1 MPKAKPKNSALGP
14 LKVIGRKKSLG
25 QHVYQ
30 DLRQTIVR
38 GNIASGHRLVEN
50 QIAEA
55 MGISRTPV
63 REALHK
69 LEREGLIGQGQKGG
83 FTVVGFSRKD
93 IEETFGIR
101 GVLESYAAG
110 LAAIRHRQKEL
121 TPLEK
126 KIDDFQG
133 CLDEGRLNPL
143 VKINTE
149 FHQMLYALSGNTR
162 LIAMIGTLRDQFY
175 RFRKIILQQENLAR
189 ASNEDHRQM
198 LAFIRKRDVE
208 GTERLVRQH
217 ILKGQ
222 DAVLADFDKGPGKK

>member
-1 MPKAKPKNSALGP
+1 MPKAKPTITELGP
-14 LKVIGRKKSLG
+14 LKMIGRKKSLG

-30 DLRQTIVR
+30 DLRKTIIR
-38 GNIASGHRLVEN
+38 GDIASGHRLVES
-50 QIAEA
+50 QIAEV

-69 LEREGLIGQGQKGG
+69 LEREGLIGQREKGG
-83 FTVVGFSRKD
+83 FTIVGFTRDD

-101 GVLESYAAG
+101 GALESYAAG
-110 LAAIRHRQKEL
+110 LAAIRHRPEEL
-121 TPLEK
+121 VALEK
-126 KIDDFQG
+126 KIDDFQE
-133 CLDEGRLNPL
+133 CLDSGRLKPL

-175 RFRKIILQQENLAR
+175 RYREMILKKKILAR
-189 ASNEDHRQM
+189 ESNEDHRQM
-198 LAFIRKRDVE
+198 LKYIRKRDVA
-208 GTERLVRQH
+208 GTEELVKQH

-222 DAVLADFDKGPGKK
+222 EAVLADFDNIDNHH